1 LLEQELAAVKRRAR
15 KIIWL
20 TPLLGMENYQPITRG
35 ISAALP
41 LIDVFAPCHDLDSLL
56 DLERL
61 LSAGI

>member
-1 LLEQELAAVKRRAR
+1 MKRRTR

-20 TPLLGMENYQPITRG
+20 TPLLGMDNYQPITRG

-41 LIDVFAPCHDLDSLL
+41 LIDLFASCHDLDSLL

-61 LSAGI
+61 L